1 MTTYT
6 FKTMTTQEKTDLF
19 YIVAPE
25 EFHSEVEG
33 KVFNE
38 GLSMWKNDTTWW
50 GGICFI
56 ENSNVLIGGFVPFAG
71 KYRAMQESLNMGFW
85 IRHWPEMIEWAH
97 NIHEE
102 IVFNI
107 VNRKVAD
114 LLMKVGG
121 YELTEVEQGYV
132 VLFRKHH
139 TEETIQNREW

>member
-6 FKTMTTQEKTDLF
+6 FNTMTEQEKTDLF
-19 YIVAPE
+19 FIVAPE
-25 EFHSEVEG
+25 EFHGEVEG

-50 GGICFI
+50 GGICFV

-71 KYRAMQESLNMGFW
+71 KYRSMQESLNMGFW

-97 NIHEE
+97 SVHEE

-107 VNRKVAD
+107 MNRKVAD

-139 TEETIQNREW
+139 TENIIQNREW